1 LRIDIEVS
9 KTMDA
14 LPIEDFCTLPTT
26 AQRIRLVEFDE
37 LFRRQANP
45 PRRIGQHQLE
55 FSFADAEGLYAE
67 VSDLMVRESACCS
80 FFDFM
85 IDQRS
90 RAGVQDQLVLRVGV
104 PASRVDVLEA
114 LMDRAVAAV
123 GEARR

>member
-1 LRIDIEVS
+1 LRINIEVS
-9 KTMDA
+9 KTMDT
-14 LPIEDFCTLPTT
+14 LPIEDFCTLRTT
-26 AQRIRLVEFDE
+26 AQRMRLVEFDE

-104 PASRVDVLEA
+104 PASRADVLEA

-123 GEARR
+123 GEAGR